1 MLEAAEAPVKKE
13 HDLQIRET
21 RKLVEENLLVMLK
34 LFAGKKQMSLKRR
47 EDNDSPEY
55 SNFRTPPPKQE
66 IHFLIWLSLS
76 IFQVL
81 REWQGVFFSFRYS
94 PWNFVN
100 YSMHAANTE
109 TPNKSL
115 ITCSLKIFIQNV

>member
-55 SNFRTPPPKQE
+55 SHFRAGGGGGGGGGEGYGYFLESHNSLHFPSPSRVCKCCNSCSE
-66 IHFLIWLSLS
+66 INM
-76 IFQVL
+76 
-81 REWQGVFFSFRYS
+81 FFHSY
-94 PWNFVN
+94 
-100 YSMHAANTE
+100 HHT
-109 TPNKSL
+109 
-115 ITCSLKIFIQNV
+115 TCH

>member
-55 SNFRTPPPKQE
+55 SNFPPPPPPPPNKKFT
-66 IHFLIWLSLS
+66 FLFDFLLVYFKYSGND
-76 IFQVL
+76 
-81 REWQGVFFSFRYS
+81 RECSFR
-94 PWNFVN
+94 F
-100 YSMHAANTE
+100 AIALE
-109 TPNKSL
+109 TL
-115 ITCSLKIFIQNV
+115 

>member
-55 SNFRTPPPKQE
+55 SNFRTPPPPPQTRN
-66 IHFLIWLSLS
+66 SLS
-76 IFQVL
+76 YL
-81 REWQGVFFSFRYS
+81 TFS
-94 PWNFVN
+94 
-100 YSMHAANTE
+100 
-109 TPNKSL
+109 
-115 ITCSLKIFIQNV
+115 